1 MNKTVTELAIHFG
14 LARSTIVKY
23 TKECP
28 TFPQPSV
35 KTKVPMYDVNEV
47 NQFIQNRNA
56 TNKERR
62 AKQGILI
69 NATRWMLDEKINTIM
84 DNINKK
90 TINNNLYYEFEDLCK
105 KVGFTPSILSKTI
118 TFNGLLV
125 YEDQERMQCV
135 PQRTDITL
143 YFKNEDIAK
152 LVVEASFKTNG
163 LHVEYLVNGLMR
175 EAEGIR
181 TNAQL
186 GFNSVINLTNGDL
199 SNNESLVDEIT
210 YTKIETNTLEKLALA
225 LIKRKNNIEEQEVIM
240 SEIALLKA
248 KSLIDESRSQYTTT
262 GKRPV
267 IFIETGVKYN
277 DKTEIPPRFQQ
288 KVPNSGSKYM
298 IDFSGYEYQYI
309 DLLDPIELA
318 KIMSKNPQNG

>member
-1 MNKTVTELAIHFG
+1 MLI
-14 LARSTIVKY
+14 ST
-23 TKECP
+23 
-28 TFPQPSV
+28 
-35 KTKVPMYDVNEV
+35 
-47 NQFIQNRNA
+47 QFIQNRNA

-105 KVGFTPSILSKTI
+105 KVGFIPSILSKTI

-248 KSLIDESRSQYTTT
+248 KSLIDESRSQYSTT
-262 GKRPV
+262 GKRPI